1 MKKFLTFILVLFAV
15 SSISLAKVQ
24 VGIGVKGGACF
35 GKWNN
40 YFLKHNLSTVG
51 GTHNSQIG
59 ATGGLQGRVWFNK
72 FIGLNLAAEFN
83 MDGNIGKFQNNTKI
97 FTRNTRLNQ
106 LTLAVNA
113 TPGWGN
119 ERVRIFGV
127 VGGYFGYILSGK
139 EKATLK
145 TNTENT
151 LLYDGKA
158 DFDSLYNRIDAG
170 IRLGLGAQIYVSK
183 NLKHSITFEL
193 TYDFGMLKTFK
204 NQPLPYNDKYKI
216 QNSKTLL
223 SVGYMFN
230 LGKSQSEEAPA
241 SRKTKKK

>member
-1 MKKFLTFILVLFAV
+1 MKKFTTFLFILLAASSLTF
-15 SSISLAKVQ
+15 AKVQ
-24 VGIGVKGGACF
+24 IGIGVKGGLCF

-72 FIGLNLAAEFN
+72 FIGVNLAAEFN
-83 MDGNIGKFQNNTKI
+83 MDGNIAKFQSGTNTL
-97 FTRNTRLNQ
+97 TRNTHQNQ

-119 ERVRIFGV
+119 ERVRIYGI
-127 VGGYFGYILSGK
+127 VGGYFGYVLSGK
-139 EKATLK
+139 EKLTYK

-151 LLYDGKA
+151 LVYDGKA
-158 DFDSLYNRIDAG
+158 NFDTTYNKIDAG
-170 IRLGLGAQIYVSK
+170 IRMGVGSQFYVSK
-183 NLKHSITFEL
+183 NLKHSITFEI

-204 NQPLPYNDKYKI
+204 SQPIPYNDKFQI
-216 QNSKTLL
+216 QNSKALI

-230 LGKSQSEEAPA
+230 LGKSQAEEAPK
-241 SRKTKKK
+241 SRKAKAK